1 MVSGWMEN
9 GNIMNYLEVIPDQNP
24 FSLVSTLY
32 FTLVEVTESRRSWR
46 MQPMAYNTCINTTLF
61 TVISKE

>member
-9 GNIMNYLEVIPDQNP
+9 GNIMNYLEITPDQNP
-24 FSLVSTLY
+24 FSLVSTSY
-32 FTLVEVTESRRSWR
+32 FTLVEVTDSRRSWWMR
-46 MQPMAYNTCINTTLF
+46 PMAYNTCINTTLS